1 MRVFD
6 MKRLLALL
14 LPLALLLAFML
25 PAANAFAD
33 DGDYYGED
41 YPSFTMYKSTS
52 IINPGK
58 ASKVTVTFNNITNY
72 TGFYAYALLTVNE
85 DNTKVFGDDGGNYM
99 SREIGELKRNGNSSV
114 TFDFTPSADLKSG
127 SYAMTVTLVYKNRQ
141 GTVFTKDYPLT
152 VTVDSGTPV
161 DFQISSSSVSNSSAA
176 NKAVYGQ
183 PFTLNVKLVNNG
195 ETVARDVNIS
205 LNNLSADK
213 IFQSGSYDSP
223 SYTDFKNNT
232 AKDLTFHLMTAKDI
246 TSGYYPVELKVT
258 YYENGDSKEKILTAY
273 VNVEGAPEKDEEK
286 DKDKDTDTKLSV
298 PRVILA
304 NYALNPSTV
313 NMGEPFSFT
322 FTLKNTSSDRTI
334 KNLQVSLTSS
344 EGTVMPASGSN
355 SFYVAEIKP
364 GGTTTLS
371 LQMTTKYDTEKT
383 SYPLTMSLT
392 YEDAKANEYTA
403 SENLTIPVFLPT
415 KLSFQNESYPE
426 YGTVGESAYL
436 SLEYINKGKGTIY
449 NLTATVEG
457 NVETDIGSGTY
468 IGNVASGNTDS
479 LEVSVTPLE
488 AGATDCKLVFTYEDA
503 AGNELRTELP
513 FTINAEEAM
522 IDDEPGMDD
531 PGMDEPID
539 ESGTPGWTKI
549 LGGVV
554 VLIAA
559 ATAITLIGKK
569 RKAKKRAAEEAL
581 FADNN
586 DLD

>member
-6 MKRLLALL
+6 MKRFLAFLV
-14 LPLALLLAFML
+14 PFTLLLAFLL
-25 PAANAFAD
+25 PSANAFAD

-41 YPSFTMYKSTS
+41 YPSFTMYKASS
-52 IINPGK
+52 VINPGK
-58 ASKVTVTFNNITNY
+58 ASKISVTFNNVTNY
-72 TGFYAYALLTVNE
+72 TGYYGYALLTVNE

-114 TFDFTPSADLKSG
+114 DFDFTPSADLKAG

-141 GTVFTKDYPLT
+141 GSVFTKDYPLT
-152 VTVDSGTPV
+152 ITVDSGTPV
-161 DFQISSSSVSNSSAA
+161 DFQISASSVSNSTAA

-183 PFTLNVKLVNNG
+183 AFTLNVTLVNNG
-195 ETVARDVNIS
+195 ETVARDVNIA

-213 IFQSGSYDSP
+213 LFQSGSYDSP
-223 SYTDFKNNT
+223 SFTDIKNNT
-232 AKDLTFHLMTAKDI
+232 AKQLTFHLMTAKDI
-246 TSGYYPVELKVT
+246 TSGYYPVELKIT
-258 YYENGDSKEKILTAY
+258 YKENGESKEKILTAY
-273 VNVEGAPEKDEEK
+273 VNVEGAPEKDDEK
-286 DKDKDTDTKLSV
+286 DNTETKLSV

-355 SFYVAEIKP
+355 SFYVAEIQP
-364 GGTTTLS
+364 GATTTLS

-383 SYPLTMSLT
+383 SYPLTMNLT

-426 YGTVGESAYL
+426 YGTVGEGTYL

-479 LEVSVTPLE
+479 LEVMITPLE
-488 AGATDCKLVFTYEDA
+488 AGLTDCKLVFTYEDA
-503 AGNELRTELP
+503 AGNELRSELP
-513 FTINAEEAM
+513 FTIEAEEM
-522 IDDEPGMDD
+522 VIDDEPGMDE
-531 PGMDEPID
+531 PGMDEPLD
-539 ESGTPGWTKI
+539 EGGISGWAKI

-554 VLIAA
+554 IVIAA
-559 ATAITLIGKK
+559 ATAIIIRKK
-569 RKAKKRAAEEAL
+569 RKAKKLAAEEAI
-581 FADNN
+581 FADSN